1 MDEMKKQAKEIV
13 DERIEKS
20 KEILKEMPRPWPPP
34 LQTPSPSSTQP
45 SILMMTVIVTNVPG
59 RTGKRNS

>member
-20 KEILKEMPRPWPPP
+20 NEILKEMPRPWPPLP
-34 LQTPSPSSTQP
+34 TPSPSSTQP
-45 SILMMTVIVTNVPG
+45 SILMTTVIVTNVPG

>member
-20 KEILKEMPRPWPPP
+20 NEILKEMPRP
-34 LQTPSPSSTQP
+34 
-45 SILMMTVIVTNVPG
+45 
-59 RTGKRNS
+59 